1 MERQALTSEACGKS
15 HKKHFDR
22 KQFFFKPKNSEQSK
36 ACSSSSQTNTPTE
49 IEKDNELLVV
59 NQSSIELI
67 LKDSQKQKTEIVW
80 TLKSVLSG
88 YSNNSCAD
96 ISKIFTCMF
105 PDSKITKSFEFG
117 ATKLKYVFNFGIAT
131 YFRDILHNHL
141 QKSDCFI
148 SFDESL
154 NDYTQN
160 CQMDILI
167 RTLIM

>member
-22 KQFFFKPKNSEQSK
+22 KQFFFKTKNSEQSK

-49 IEKDNELLVV
+49 IEKNNEPLVV
-59 NQSSIELI
+59 NQLSIELM

-80 TLKSVLSG
+80 TLKLVLSG

-105 PDSKITKSFEFG
+105 PDSKTAKSFELCP
-117 ATKLKYVFNFGIAT
+117 TKLKYVINLGMAP
-131 YFRDILHNHL
+131 YFKEYIV
-141 QKSDCFI
+141 
-148 SFDESL
+148 
-154 NDYTQN
+154 
-160 CQMDILI
+160 
-167 RTLIM
+167 